1 MVLSEVDDDRNQ
13 HWESFV
19 LISLKDIQEVVV
31 LKEAHCSVGNLE
43 MDSTDAFDD
52 SLEKLRD
59 QGIDFVYFTNFQ
71 HFLQLGQKECFF
83 DAIGERPVFQK
94 TLKER
99 NC

>member
-1 MVLSEVDDDRNQ
+1 MSKRDSSVEGKRIDFLQDSFKSYQRLLQNLVPMVLSEVDDDRNQ

-52 SLEKLRD
+52 
-59 QGIDFVYFTNFQ
+59 YFIPKRFS
-71 HFLQLGQKECFF
+71 
-83 DAIGERPVFQK
+83 
-94 TLKER
+94 
-99 NC
+99 